1 MAASAEHGMFVVLIL
16 VMNILRLHSKSPVT
30 RHTSIYLSHQ
40 LQPINVFVKRDD
52 QLQGFAGLSGNK
64 GRKFIDL
71 MKILAAHDGL
81 QVVSHGGTQSNS
93 MGAIARLVD
102 TMNKLHQKNH
112 IFTYYTKK
120 LSEMAKKS
128 INDESNLSTAINTCH
143 MQHIEVD
150 EGEYGNI
157 AELVNRKG
165 RLSNIEHGKVYI
177 PIGGFGLISQNGCKQ
192 LAKELAEDMADISAS
207 YSIKKF
213 AIVFACGTGT
223 TAFYTANELYKFV
236 NAQNNITEGINRI
249 DVQVLAVPCVGN
261 GNYVQ
266 RQMESLP
273 LPDCERRQY
282 PFIVENPGKN
292 KPFGSVNK
300 LHYDLWSSLQAQL
313 QMQLD
318 LLYFPKCMETFV
330 NYLQS
335 DAGQTLY
342 NSILTN
348 QAALLYYHCGGVE
361 GNLSQLRRY
370 KYAKIL

>member
-1 MAASAEHGMFVVLIL
+1 MTASAEHGMFVVLIL

-30 RHTSIYLSHQ
+30 RHTSIHLSHQ

-93 MGAIARLVD
+93 MGAIAKLVD

-165 RLSNIEHGKVYI
+165 RMSNIEQG
-177 PIGGFGLISQNGCKQ
+177 
-192 LAKELAEDMADISAS
+192 
-207 YSIKKF
+207 
-213 AIVFACGTGT
+213 
-223 TAFYTANELYKFV
+223 
-236 NAQNNITEGINRI
+236 
-249 DVQVLAVPCVGN
+249 
-261 GNYVQ
+261 
-266 RQMESLP
+266 
-273 LPDCERRQY
+273 
-282 PFIVENPGKN
+282 
-292 KPFGSVNK
+292 
-300 LHYDLWSSLQAQL
+300 
-313 QMQLD
+313 
-318 LLYFPKCMETFV
+318 
-330 NYLQS
+330 
-335 DAGQTLY
+335 
-342 NSILTN
+342 
-348 QAALLYYHCGGVE
+348 
-361 GNLSQLRRY
+361 
-370 KYAKIL
+370 